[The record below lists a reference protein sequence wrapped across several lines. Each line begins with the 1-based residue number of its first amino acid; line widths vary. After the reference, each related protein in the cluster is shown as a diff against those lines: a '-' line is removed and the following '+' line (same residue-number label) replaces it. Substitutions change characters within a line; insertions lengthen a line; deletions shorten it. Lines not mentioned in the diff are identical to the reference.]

1 MKKKAVSILLTVTM
15 AAAMLSGCGNN
26 AGSASGDASASS
38 DGAATE
44 SGKAATEDFSNI
56 KVGAIGS
63 FGKDDGGWTQ
73 AQYTGIVNALSELGI
88 SEDNLEF
95 VDNVAETG
103 TDFTNAAEGL
113 VADGCNIIIGAS
125 TGYKSAIEELSSK
138 YPDIQFAQADGTLM
152 NGNLCGYQIRSYE
165 GMFLCGYISAL
176 MSDQDDLGY
185 SAGQPE
191 ASVIQGIN
199 AFALGAKYANPNA
212 TVRVVWA
219 NSWYDPTAEA
229 DCANSLISLGIKCI
243 GINASSPAIPQAC
256 EAAKVLCTGYHVDMK
271 DYAPDAVMVSY
282 MWNWAPIFEDIIEQ
296 YAADGTPKDTS
307 YYWGAEEN
315 CSTISDINMDIVPQ
329 DVADKVHDVQQ
340 KIASG
345 ELDVLAGEI
354 KDNQGNVIVKEG
366 ETMSDEVNRSM
377 DFLVDNVIG
386 QLP

>member
-138 YPDIQFAQADGTLM
+138 YPDIQFAQADGTSM

-229 DCANSLISLGIKCI
+229 DCANS
-243 GINASSPAIPQAC
+243 
-256 EAAKVLCTGYHVDMK
+256 
-271 DYAPDAVMVSY
+271 
-282 MWNWAPIFEDIIEQ
+282 
-296 YAADGTPKDTS
+296 
-307 YYWGAEEN
+307 
-315 CSTISDINMDIVPQ
+315 
-329 DVADKVHDVQQ
+329 
-340 KIASG
+340 
-345 ELDVLAGEI
+345 
-354 KDNQGNVIVKEG
+354 
-366 ETMSDEVNRSM
+366 
-377 DFLVDNVIG
+377 
-386 QLP
+386 